1 MDTKT
6 IIRVERIGN
15 DCNISFNGTAQE
27 VVAGVVGV
35 LDGFI
40 ELMEQSGFEIEDKA
54 LLVQDLLAMRDS
66 IMEDIKDEDIKDGG
80 MH

>member
-15 DCNISFNGTAQE
+15 DCNIGFNGTAQE

-40 ELMEQSGFEIEDKA
+40 ELMEQSGFKIENKA
-54 LLVQDLLAMRDS
+54 LFVQDLLAMRDS
-66 IMEDIKDEDIKDGG
+66 IMEDMKDGG